1 MTTLFRSQTLAF
13 LPNSRLK
20 TPIVPGPHTS
30 CVIRMSAFTQILSP
44 ACVRALPAARARIFS
59 VNVIKVGRLP
69 QPCKVCNSG
78 ISGIRGKTALR
89 AKAGTPGV
97 GTADRTPPARLLGAR
112 HAAQT
117 FSGCLHEEVDPQWKP
132 PG

>member
-1 MTTLFRSQTLAF
+1 MMTTLFRSQTLAF

-30 CVIRMSAFTQILSP
+30 CVIRRSAFTQMFSP

-59 VNVIKVGRLP
+59 VNVIEVGRLP
-69 QPCKVCNSG
+69 QPRRGCNTG
-78 ISGIRGKTALR
+78 VRRLRGKTALS

-97 GTADRTPPARLLGAR
+97 GTTDRTSAQLLGAR

-117 FSGCLHEEVDPQWKP
+117 FSGCRHEE
-132 PG
+132 

>member
-44 ACVRALPAARARIFS
+44 ACVRALLAARARIFS
-59 VNVIKVGRLP
+59 VNVIKVGRVP
-69 QPCKVCNSG
+69 QPRRVCNSG
-78 ISGIRGKTALR
+78 IGGIRGKTAPS
-89 AKAGTPGV
+89 AKPGTPGV
-97 GTADRTPPARLLGAR
+97 GTTDRTSARLLGAR
-112 HAAQT
+112 HTAQT
-117 FSGCLHEEVDPQWKP
+117 FSGCLDEEVDPQR
-132 PG
+132 